1 MVSHLAHVK
10 VDRVPLISRSRSLS
24 SSVTVRV
31 SLIFCLA
38 LTTLFLPLNA
48 PDIESKRVEFPKG
61 TSSITL
67 KGKITGKEAF
77 DYKVAANVGQTMR
90 VTLESATPSQDF
102 NVLSPSGEALH
113 VGSRDGATFAGKLPV
128 DGDYII
134 RLYLMG
140 NARDTGATVAH
151 TLKISLD
158 DQSAD
163 LTTDF
168 DKTLSLQGISFH
180 VMTARNDEGE
190 VVLRVSPKG
199 LTKDN
204 ATAETV
210 IDGTVIDAE
219 AGDLNVD
226 GSPEIYVF
234 TRSASEP
241 QTTTLFAWA
250 TNRKR
255 SMTPIF
261 LPPVSEDKVNSKGY
275 RGGDEIALVENVIA
289 RRFPIYPE
297 DPSANE
303 PTGKTRQLQYKLKK
317 GEAGWILKLDRVV
330 EY

>member
-1 MVSHLAHVK
+1 VTVK
-10 VDRVPLISRSRSLS
+10 VLLISCG
-24 SSVTVRV
+24 V
-31 SLIFCLA
+31 
-38 LTTLFLPLNA
+38 LTTLLSPLA
-48 PDIESKRVEFPKG
+48 AQDIVTRRVEFAKG
-61 TSSITL
+61 ANKVTL
-67 KGKITGKEAF
+67 TGKITGKETL
-77 DYKVAANVGQTMR
+77 DYQLAAKSGQTLR
-90 VTLESATPSQDF
+90 ITLKSATPSQNF
-102 NVLSPSGEALH
+102 NVLAPSGDALH
-113 VGSRDGATFAGKLPV
+113 VGSRDGVTFTGKLPA
-128 DGDYII
+128 DGDYTI

-158 DQSAD
+158 DQSVD

-210 IDGTVIDAE
+210 IDGTVTDAE

-241 QTTTLFAWA
+241 QTTTLYAWA

-261 LPPVSEDKVNSKGY
+261 LAPVSDDKVHSKGY